1 MIIIVRLRY
10 NQSTNDYLQ
19 RRLADR
25 KTKRE
30 AIRCLKR
37 YLAREIF
44 RTITTDLKK
53 IHSNPL
59 TIYRNVPGLNIS
71 FKSTRPGTLARTTR
85 TSRPFVGPRWSCGG
99 WQRLIPYGSPAHP

>member
-53 IHSNPL
+53 
-59 TIYRNVPGLNIS
+59 
-71 FKSTRPGTLARTTR
+71 STPT
-85 TSRPFVGPRWSCGG
+85 P
-99 WQRLIPYGSPAHP
+99 